1 MATRAAS
8 WCSPAKPS
16 RTFHLADA
24 PGKRMYLLGP
34 TSLRRFSSWQSPGKT
49 LGFTPER
56 GSNESSETESAVP
69 RILRRSKRRF
79 VTLLDGLFESKPRAE
94 LRADPTVAVLRAPSR
109 RPRHRRCPGNERD
122 RSRRNR
128 GSRDRAAGSV
138 PYARAS
144 CRVLQVWIRPKSCRH
159 DSDDFPVGAGRPDW
173 AGLYYVPCKAASW
186 SRERSVSGAAR
197 SLPCNVTQEGI
208 RQRLI
213 KISSSAV

>member
-34 TSLRRFSSWQSPGKT
+34 TSLRRFSSWQSAGKT
-49 LGFTPER
+49 LRFTPER

-69 RILRRSKRRF
+69 KILRRSKRRF

-144 CRVLQVWIRPKSCRH
+144 CRVLQVWIRPKSCRF
-159 DSDDFPVGAGRPDW
+159 DSDEPGWWRDHRIGPDCITFRARRRVGSASVVFP
-173 AGLYYVPCKAASW
+173 
-186 SRERSVSGAAR
+186 GAAR
-197 SLPCNVTQEGI
+197 HLPCNVPRESI
-208 RQRLI
+208 RQRW
-213 KISSSAV
+213 A

>member
-49 LGFTPER
+49 LRFTPER

-69 RILRRSKRRF
+69 KILRRSKRRF
-79 VTLLDGLFESKPRAE
+79 VTLLDGLFESQPRAE

-122 RSRRNR
+122 RSRRKR

-138 PYARAS
+138 PYARAL
-144 CRVLQVWIRPKSCRH
+144 CRVSKCGFVPNPA
-159 DSDDFPVGAGRPDW
+159 SDDFPVGGGATGLGRIV
-173 AGLYYVPCKAASW
+173 L
-186 SRERSVSGAAR
+186 RSVQGGELVARAFCFRGSEKSPVQRDSG
-197 SLPCNVTQEGI
+197 GH
-208 RQRLI
+208 
-213 KISSSAV
+213 